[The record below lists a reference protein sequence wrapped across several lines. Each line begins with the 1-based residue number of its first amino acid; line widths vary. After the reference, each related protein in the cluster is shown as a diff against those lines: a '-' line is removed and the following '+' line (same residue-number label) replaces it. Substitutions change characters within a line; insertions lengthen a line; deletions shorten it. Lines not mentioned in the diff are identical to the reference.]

1 MLKITSSNS
10 EHLPGAFYLTNNFQ
24 ITIFDDVKL
33 TKEGTMLLSYKGGS
47 SLLQEELVKEATQLM
62 IEHGIVIT
70 NEADKVGV

>member
-1 MLKITSSNS
+1 MKITSSNS
-10 EHLPGAFYLTNNFQ
+10 EYLPGAFYLTNNFQ

-47 SLLQEELVKEATQLM
+47 SLLQEELVKQATQLM

-70 NEADKVGV
+70 NENGKVGV